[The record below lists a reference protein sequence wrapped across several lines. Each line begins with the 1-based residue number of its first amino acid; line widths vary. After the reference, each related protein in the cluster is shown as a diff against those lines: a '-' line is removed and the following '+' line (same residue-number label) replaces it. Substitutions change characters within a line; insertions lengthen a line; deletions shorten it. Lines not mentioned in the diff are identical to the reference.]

1 MGLLQ
6 KDAVDT
12 VDTRLIQFRLGHSC
26 ALGFYLGTLLP
37 NLVPQFSTLSFYL
50 NLKAT

>member
-37 NLVPQFSTLSFYL
+37 NLVLAVLYPEFLS
-50 NLKAT
+50 